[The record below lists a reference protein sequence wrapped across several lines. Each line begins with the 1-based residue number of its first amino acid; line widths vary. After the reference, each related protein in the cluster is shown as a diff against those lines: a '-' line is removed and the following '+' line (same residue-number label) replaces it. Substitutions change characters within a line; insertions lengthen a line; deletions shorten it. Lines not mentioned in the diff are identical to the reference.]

1 MALKEAPMNL
11 IQIGAVILIAVIVI
25 GAVLYYLWLKRLI
38 NGMVRPF
45 DPDLAN
51 DIFEF
56 IFPD

>member
-1 MALKEAPMNL
+1 MNL